1 MIFARTWRPRL
12 AATERLID
20 GSMDVSIVILLGL
33 LLSAAPVQAGGTVGT
48 SGFGGVRVGTA
59 GGVAGSRSGFPAS
72 TSVINHGGTGFSIYS
87 QQGVTRVIGQPKVSR
102 KILLT
107 GGGSVRA
114 TGDSNGGVYL
124 FGAGGNHRLLGNSR
138 LFAPD
143 GP

>member
-1 MIFARTWRPRL
+1 M
-12 AATERLID
+12 
-20 GSMDVSIVILLGL
+20 GMSVVVLLGL
-33 LLSAAPVQAGGTVGT
+33 LLTAAPLQAAGTVGT
-48 SGFGGVRVGTA
+48 NSFGGVRIGTT
-59 GGVAGSRSGFPAS
+59 GGFAGSRSGLPAS
-72 TSVINHGGTGFSIYS
+72 TSVINHSGTGFSIYS

-107 GGGSVRA
+107 GGGSARA
-114 TGDSNGGVYL
+114 TGDGNGGVYL